1 MIKLLFKSKD
11 SGVAGKGYQNSG
23 FEQFKFAVNDPCW
36 SKGEEAIQSLDLKYQ
51 DLWTVPSDADTEKNE
66 NVFPLGK
73 SNLFSSKLYF
83 PVFGENFEDII
94 YPKGDPDPVSIS
106 KRDVELLKPETF
118 INDTIID
125 FYIKYLQNKI
135 QPDERNRFYF
145 LSIFFFRK
153 LADLDKDPSS
163 ASDGRVAFQHVRR
176 WTRKVNLFEKDYIF
190 LPVNYSLHWSLIVI
204 CHPGEMA
211 CYKVTCVKSGKRGIG
226 RQVMKILQKF

>member
-83 PVFGENFEDII
+83 PV
-94 YPKGDPDPVSIS
+94 
-106 KRDVELLKPETF
+106 
-118 INDTIID
+118 
-125 FYIKYLQNKI
+125 YLQNKI

-211 CYKVTCVKSGKRGIG
+211 CYKGEEIENSPKVPCILHMDSMKGSHRGLKNVIQSYLCEEWKERHRKTG
-226 RQVMKILQKF
+226 DEDSSKILDL